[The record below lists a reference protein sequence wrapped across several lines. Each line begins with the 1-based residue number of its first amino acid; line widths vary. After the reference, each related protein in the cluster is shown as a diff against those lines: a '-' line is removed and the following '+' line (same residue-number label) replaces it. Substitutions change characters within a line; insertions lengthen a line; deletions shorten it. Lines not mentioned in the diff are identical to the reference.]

1 MPPRRGP
8 SRWRKRINSHEAFV
22 HDSIDSLGYDWGRI
36 ADPHVTPQFPF
47 KVYLPRTTDDV
58 VRVVKEARA
67 LGQELTIRCKGHSS
81 NGLVLTDG
89 GSVLL
94 TEKLN
99 AVVNVDEE
107 AMTATVQAGAVSA
120 EVDDELATRGLGLP
134 VIGDHAHVTVGGFVS
149 VGGISAS
156 SFRYGLF
163 VDIVERLEWVDWDGG
178 FHACSRTED
187 PEAFYRLILGLG
199 RHGVIATITVRII
212 RVDKYESLW
221 KNELKLYRDYDA
233 FLATSYDHLT
243 DPPDDARFMRGM
255 WVDFGKAGLGQF
267 SIYRDTAT
275 TTAARRRNDVAYGFL
290 HGVGYVSG
298 RLPDALDRAL
308 KYVGLAGIVLSPR
321 YATVKNAET
330 FSDKI
335 LDATVGEPTRYLVS
349 IAPMRSYDAVCR
361 RLFALLK
368 DYRKRTGCFSV
379 ITLYVKGIKSDYLS
393 RARPEDERWAE
404 ILFYVAINPK
414 KMTEE
419 LLDRIATDMD
429 DICISEGAYRYM
441 HSRTSRDPERLRRI
455 DPNAVYFEEK
465 DTAGIPGGNGAGPP
479 TTGDWVAG

>member
-1 MPPRRGP
+1 MAERRGP

-36 ADPHVTPQFPF
+36 ADPHVQPQFPF

-58 VRVVKEARA
+58 VRVVKEAKA
-67 LGQELTIRCKGHSS
+67 LGEPLTIRCKGHSS
-81 NGLVLTDG
+81 NGLVLSEG
-89 GSVLL
+89 GNVLL
-94 TEKLN
+94 TEKFN
-99 AVVNVDEE
+99 AVLAVDED

-163 VDIVERLEWVDWDGG
+163 VDIVERLEWVDWDGEL
-178 FHACSRTED
+178 HTCSRTENAD
-187 PEAFYRLILGLG
+187 DFYRLVLGLG

-212 RVDKYESLW
+212 RIDKYSTLW
-221 KNELKLYRDYDA
+221 KNDLKLYRSFDS
-233 FLATSYDHLT
+233 FLGASYDHLS

-255 WVDFGKAGLGQF
+255 WVDFGKGGVGQF
-267 SIYRDTAT
+267 SIYSDADQTPT
-275 TTAARRRNDVAYGFL
+275 ARRHNDVAYGFL

-308 KYVGLAGIVLSPR
+308 KYVGLAGIVFSPR
-321 YATVKNAET
+321 YATVKNAES

-349 IAPMRSYDAVCR
+349 IAPMRSFDAVCR
-361 RLFALLK
+361 RQFKLLQ
-368 DYRKRTGCFSV
+368 DYRERTGCFNV
-379 ITLYVKGIKSDYLS
+379 ITLYVKGIRSEYLS
-393 RARPEDERWAE
+393 HNRPDDERWAE
-404 ILFYVAINPK
+404 ILFYVAIKPE
-414 KMTEE
+414 KMTDE
-419 LLDRIATDMD
+419 LLDRIATDLD
-429 DICISEGAYRYM
+429 DICIDEGAYRYM
-441 HSRTSRDPERLRRI
+441 HSRTSKDPERLRRI
-455 DPNAVYFEEK
+455 DPNAAYFDES
-465 DTAGIPGGNGAGPP
+465 
-479 TTGDWVAG
+479 

>member
-1 MPPRRGP
+1 MAERRGP

-36 ADPHVTPQFPF
+36 ADPHVKPQLPF
-47 KVYLPRTTDDV
+47 KVYLPRSTDDV
-58 VRVVKEARA
+58 VRVVKEAKA

-81 NGLVLTDG
+81 NGLVLTEG

-99 AVVNVDEE
+99 AVLDIDEQ

-120 EVDDELATRGLGLP
+120 EVDDELAKKGLGLP
-134 VIGDHAHVTVGGFVS
+134 IIGDHNHVTVGGFVS

-163 VDIVERLEWVDWDGG
+163 VDIVERLDWVDWDGEL
-178 FHACSRTED
+178 HTCSRTEHAD
-187 PEAFYRLILGLG
+187 DFYRLVLGLG

-212 RVDKYESLW
+212 RVEKYESLW
-221 KNELKLYRDYDA
+221 RNELKLYKA
-233 FLATSYDHLT
+233 FDTFMATSFDHLT

-267 SIYRDTAT
+267 SIYRDTET
-275 TTAARRRNDVAYGFL
+275 TVAARRRNDLAYGFL

-308 KYVGLAGIVLSPR
+308 KYVGLGGIVLSPK

-368 DYRKRTGCFSV
+368 DYRQRTGCFSV
-379 ITLYVKGIKSDYLS
+379 ITLYVKGIKSEYLS
-393 RARPEDERWAE
+393 RNRPDDERWAE
-404 ILFYVAINPK
+404 ILFYVAIKPDR
-414 KMTEE
+414 MTDD

-429 DICISEGAYRYM
+429 DICIEEGAYRYM
-441 HSRTSRDPERLRRI
+441 HSRTSRDPERLRRV
-455 DPNAVYFEEK
+455 DPNAVYCD
-465 DTAGIPGGNGAGPP
+465 DTT
-479 TTGDWVAG
+479 TTGSAGGTP

>member
-1 MPPRRGP
+1 MTGRRGP

-36 ADPHVTPQFPF
+36 ADPGVKPQFPF
-47 KVYLPRTTDDV
+47 KVYLPRTTEDV
-58 VRVVKEARA
+58 VRVVKEAKA
-67 LGQELTIRCKGHSS
+67 LGEPLTIRCKGHSS
-81 NGLVLTDG
+81 NGLVLTEG

-94 TEKLN
+94 TEKLD
-99 AVVNVDEE
+99 AVLDVDEQ
-107 AMTATVQAGAVSA
+107 AMTATVQAGACSA
-120 EVDDELATRGLGLP
+120 DVDDELATRGLGLP

-178 FHACSRTED
+178 LHTCSRTENAD
-187 PEAFYRLILGLG
+187 DFYRLILGLG
-199 RHGVIATITVRII
+199 RHGVIATITVQII
-212 RVDKYESLW
+212 RVSKYDTLW
-221 KNELKLYRDYDA
+221 QNDLKLYKDFED
-233 FLATSYDHLT
+233 FLGRSYDRLT

-267 SIYRDTAT
+267 SIYRDTEQT
-275 TTAARRRNDVAYGFL
+275 SMARMRNDVAYGFL

-321 YATVKNAET
+321 YATVKNAES

-349 IAPMRSYDAVCR
+349 IAPMRSYDAVCQ
-361 RLFALLK
+361 RLFRMLR
-368 DYRKRTGCFSV
+368 DYRERTGCFSV
-379 ITLYVKGIKSDYLS
+379 ITLYVKGIHSEYLS
-393 RARPEDERWAE
+393 RTRPEDERWAE
-404 ILFYVAINPK
+404 ILFYVAIDPK
-414 KMTEE
+414 KMTDG

-429 DICISEGAYRYM
+429 DICIEEGAYRYM
-441 HSRTSRDPERLRRI
+441 HSRTSKDPGRLRKI
-455 DPNAVYFEEK
+455 DPNAVY
-465 DTAGIPGGNGAGPP
+465 AGDGDAGVDP
-479 TTGDWVAG
+479 TD